1 MERLRQAE
9 LALAAASSTEAAA
22 SDLADHAI
30 ALLGAS
36 AATVIIEGIGDTV
49 RVTRG
54 SSAGSIY
61 GNGSRMRLLEDNGMP
76 CGSIAVSARADGRPY
91 TQVQER
97 MLEALAQRVSSTLP
111 RLSLFT
117 DVQAERRTLSDIR
130 EASSDG
136 IFTVGLDTQTPSRSE
151 ERGVGKGCVRR
162 CSSWGSKW

>member
-36 AATVIIEGIGDTV
+36 AAPVIIAGIGDTV

-76 CGSIAVSARADGRPY
+76 CGSTARPD
-91 TQVQER
+91 
-97 MLEALAQRVSSTLP
+97 
-111 RLSLFT
+111 
-117 DVQAERRTLSDIR
+117 ERRVG
-130 EASSDG
+130 DG
-136 IFTVGLDTQTPSRSE
+136 GYST
-151 ERGVGKGCVRR
+151 
-162 CSSWGSKW
+162 CSFRW